1 MGKVTKIF
9 RKTASVMLASVMTG
23 SACYAPVMAAPATGT
38 SQSFSLGR
46 VGTILDSVKGLISGD
61 GAIEKDSHKKADTFA
76 SKRLIVKAD
85 KLKNIDKK
93 KVIASY
99 DGYYLLKYKSK
110 KAARK
115 AYEKYSEKSNGK
127 TAIAADQPVHMA
139 TGSADAGGLTNVTK
153 KDNPLAELKDNV
165 SDITKAE
172 VKKAEKKKV
181 IALLDTGASR
191 SSNVIESVSM
201 LGGSGDDDNGHGE
214 AMVKAITKENKKAQ
228 IISIKVLDKNG
239 EGSVSSIV
247 SGIAYAE
254 KRGAS
259 IVNLSLSGLA
269 TEGNAVVTTA
279 VNDAIRKGLIVV
291 GAAGNNA
298 RDAANY
304 IPGGINDVI
313 VVGACYDNKKILDS
327 SNYGNSVDAYAIA
340 DSTSEAAALMSGFL
354 SKGGSIGKLDGNF
367 FYPDQV
373 KNEHKVLPPDP
384 DTGISTARAY
394 GEAQAI
400 YDKVHDGGY
409 DGYHE
414 TLSTKGE
421 FRGVTYKKIKKAVEK
436 NYDKYKGTEYGSS
449 SLIPN
454 AFQCGGWVGWCL
466 YSAMRG
472 DYSESRAHIRYAQ
485 SKCFATPF
493 LRNAISQHLRIYSY
507 ENVKSMLKAKKLK
520 KGDLIVMIN
529 NVGKYPR
536 DDKGY
541 KQEGDDHIAF
551 YWGNDESGE
560 DKMIE
565 AGFIE
570 WNQKTGPNLNT
581 DDGRYNSRG
590 YYIDNDGTKIGPYT
604 AKPSVLDTF
613 IHAKQRSYYFVI
625 PWEIGHQNHVYAE
638 AKKVWR
644 DGEDQSDR
652 PSSIKVT
659 LQRKVSGG
667 SWKNVAGYTGK
678 TLNAANGW
686 HYKTTKLDY
695 DDDDGHAYK
704 YQWKE
709 DSVPSGYSATSSTN
723 EKKKSSDGT
732 TTYTYKTTMINTHGN
747 TTNVKKKW
755 VGYPGDDHDQPAV
768 YDENGN
774 LKKIEVMFR
783 MNSFNEKLRG
793 WKLKAD
799 GSGYDP
805 NGTGA
810 AYAGDGHLDWE
821 YPVLNSGNDWSFS
834 HSIPQNY
841 SITWDEYAWRYIGED
856 NSQWKTFENIT
867 TPDWDLGPNSQIRT
881 YTFRYQPL
889 PNSSVTFTHD
899 GNDWVGTNKYH
910 ELTGAAVSKSF
921 NQKPSNNPD
930 SSTAVGI
937 SAAVDSVDYQL
948 YRNDVAYTDANH
960 PNGWVV
966 TLNDANQW
974 TYSTGANSLPK
985 YDTKDSEVPD
995 DDIDGD
1001 ADSHLYHYE
1010 WREVPGSMR
1019 WRGHNVSAI
1028 LSDNTEWTD
1037 EPGGDNTDLYV
1048 TYGANYI
1055 TSVGLHTTAV
1065 DSKTGTKAGVANS
1078 TGITDNVQLTNI
1090 APRLTYT
1097 LTAQLYNKDGTPLQ
1111 VNGQA
1116 ISNSVTF
1123 KPEDDPNF
1131 NPGDGGPTKLTKAV
1145 NLNFNAKDLAGKDVV
1160 VYEWLAVD
1168 EAGVTVGSETNAA
1181 DEDQTVHYPKIR
1193 THMISNNPSK
1203 NFGHTMD
1210 GVVGDSDGKHFGTL
1224 QQSPNGTV
1232 SMTDTVSY
1240 SNLVNGTYTVE
1251 GVLHRRGRTTNA
1263 GQDLGAVVVDGH
1275 QVTAS
1280 ATFTVSNANPVSSG
1294 TVNVTY
1300 TFRFPENLY
1309 GGDYVSFE
1317 TLKYN
1322 GIDLTAHADI
1332 SDGQQTVR
1340 MPTSFRILK
1349 REAKQPDKPIADVTY
1364 QLFTK
1369 DEAGNL
1375 NPYKRDDG
1383 SNYILT
1389 TGADGTV
1396 EFRDLDIGKY
1406 WIKEIKVPK
1415 GVSLQATP
1423 FEMNAGESR
1432 VIETRNENID
1442 VPMLT
1447 TGGKGTTM
1455 YYVAAAAVTAACAV
1469 AYVFKKRKQN

>member
-9 RKTASVMLASVMTG
+9 RKTASVMLASVMAG
-23 SACYAPVMAAPATGT
+23 SACYAPVMAATGT
-38 SQSFSLGR
+38 GTTQSFSLGR
-46 VGTILDSVKGLISGD
+46 VGTILDSVKDLISGD
-61 GAIEKDSHKKADTFA
+61 DAIEKDTHKKADTFA

-99 DGYYLLKYKSK
+99 DGYYLLKYKTQKEAK
-110 KAARK
+110 KA
-115 AYEKYSEKSNGK
+115 YDKYSAKANGK
-127 TAIAADQPVHMA
+127 SAIAADQPVHMA

-181 IALLDTGASR
+181 IALLDTGAST

-269 TEGNAVVTTA
+269 TQGNAVVTTA
-279 VNDAIRKGLIVV
+279 VNDAIRKGLTVV
-291 GAAGNNA
+291 GAAGNNG

-373 KNEHKVLPPDP
+373 KNAYKITTTDGDKTISIARPKAEAEAIFKKVN
-384 DTGISTARAY
+384 TTAFRNS
-394 GEAQAI
+394 E
-400 YDKVHDGGY
+400 K
-409 DGYHE
+409 
-414 TLSTKGE
+414 TLSNTGE
-421 FRGVTYKKIKKAVEK
+421 YRKLTYKKLVPSIKK
-436 NYDKYKGTEYGSS
+436 NFDKYKGTKYGSS
-449 SLIPN
+449 SDIPRR
-454 AFQCGGWVGWCL
+454 FQCGGWVGWCL

-485 SKCFATPF
+485 SKCLATPF
-493 LRNAISQHLRIYSY
+493 LNTAIRQGLRIYAY
-507 ENVKSMLKAKKLK
+507 ENVRQLLLDKKAK
-520 KGDLIVMIN
+520 KGDLIVMVN
-529 NVGKYPR
+529 DVGKSPVK
-536 DDKGY
+536 DSKGY
-541 KQEGDDHIAF
+541 EQQGDDHIGF
-551 YWGNDESGE
+551 YWSDNGE
-560 DKMIE
+560 NKMIE
-565 AGFIE
+565 AGYIE
-570 WNQKTGPNLNT
+570 WNTE
-581 DDGRYNSRG
+581 RYTSGG
-590 YYIDNDGTKIGPYT
+590 YYIDHDDLKVGPFNND
-604 AKPSVLDTF
+604 PSVLETF
-613 IHAKQRSYYFVI
+613 VHGKQRSYYFVI
-625 PWEIGHQNHVYAE
+625 PWGIENKHQDHVFAE

-652 PSSIKVT
+652 PASIKVT
-659 LQRKVSGG
+659 LQRKVPGE
-667 SWKNVAGYTGK
+667 SWKNVPGYTSK
-678 TLNAANGW
+678 TLNATNGW
-686 HYKTTKLDY
+686 HYKTPELVY
-695 DDDDGHAYK
+695 DNKDGDVYK

-709 DSVPSGYSATSSTN
+709 DNVPSGYSASSSTS
-723 EKKKSSDGT
+723 KKVKKSDGGTT

-747 TTNVKKKW
+747 TTSVRKKW

-783 MNSFNEKLRG
+783 MNSFNEKMRG

-810 AYAGDGHLDWE
+810 EYTGDGHLDWE
-821 YPVLNSGNDWSFS
+821 YPVLNSSNDWTFS
-834 HSIPQNY
+834 HTIPQNY
-841 SITWDEYAWRYIGED
+841 SITWNEYAWRYVGED
-856 NSQWKTFENIT
+856 DSQWKTFENIT
-867 TPDWDLGPNSQIRT
+867 TPDWDLGPKSKIRT

-910 ELTGAAVSKSF
+910 ELTGASVDKSF
-921 NQKPSNNPD
+921 VQKT
-930 SSTAVGI
+930 SSDPGNTAGADI
-937 SAAVDSVDYQL
+937 AAAVDSVDFQL
-948 YRNDVAYTDANH
+948 YRNDVAYTDASH
-960 PNGWVV
+960 PNGWIV
-966 TLNDANQW
+966 TLNDANNW
-974 TYSTGANSLPK
+974 KYSTAADALPK

-995 DDIDGD
+995 DDVDGD

-1010 WREVPGSMR
+1010 WREIEGSMR
-1019 WRGHNVSAI
+1019 WRGQNISG
-1028 LSDNTEWTD
+1028 LLFDSSDYTE

-1048 TYGANYI
+1048 THGTNTINY
-1055 TSVGLHTTAV
+1055 VGLHTTAT
-1065 DSKTGTKAGVANS
+1065 DEKTGTKAGVVGS
-1078 TGITDNVQLTNI
+1078 TGIIDTVKFTNI

-1097 LTAQLYNKDGTPLQ
+1097 LTAQLYKKDGTPLT
-1111 VNGQA
+1111 VDGQT
-1116 ISNSVTF
+1116 ISNSITF
-1123 KPEDDPNF
+1123 KPEDDNSF
-1131 NPGDGGPTKLTKAV
+1131 DAGNGGPTKLTKRIE
-1145 NLNFNAKDLAGKDVV
+1145 LNFNAKDLEEQDVV
-1160 VYEWLAVD
+1160 VYEWLVLS
-1168 EAGVTVGSETNAA
+1168 GSNVTVGAETNAA

-1203 NFGHTMD
+1203 KYGHTMD
-1210 GVVGDSDGKHFGTL
+1210 GIVGDSDGKHFGTL
-1224 QQSPNGTV
+1224 QQSPDGTV
-1232 SMTDTVSY
+1232 SMKDTVTY

-1251 GVLHRRGRTTNA
+1251 GVLHRRGRTTNS
-1263 GQDLGAVVVDGH
+1263 GQDLGAVVVDG
-1275 QVTAS
+1275 QTVTAS
-1280 ATFTVSNANPVSSG
+1280 ATFTVSNANPVASG
-1294 TVNVTY
+1294 TVDVTY
-1300 TFRFPENLY
+1300 RFRFPENLY

-1322 GIDLTAHADI
+1322 GIDLTSHAEI

-1349 REAKQPDKPIADVTY
+1349 REAKQPDKPIAGVTY

-1383 SNYILT
+1383 SDYILT
-1389 TGADGTV
+1389 TGADGTA

-1406 WIKEIKVPK
+1406 WIKEIKVPE
-1415 GVSLQATP
+1415 GVSLQAAP

-1442 VPMLT
+1442 TPKLT

-1455 YYVAAAAVTAACAV
+1455 YYVAAAAVAAMCAAV
-1469 AYVFKKRKQN
+1469 YVIRKRRHS